1 MKSVNLIIA
10 VLAGISSAR
19 SVAVRQEDVT
29 PEKVCDWLETRGH
42 GVAAKSD
49 ENCRSRAQKCIEDQ
63 VKKSNVSEQVTKDD
77 ITLCTFSPIV
87 GHDTTDFMTVCD
99 GLDVTREICHS
110 NTALCVMNDA
120 TFHDTY
126 KDNALARI
134 KLCVAARILNPDGDD
149 TSIKCISTEA
159 AVEFGTTICSEEI
172 YGNDQFKWPEEKELV
187 IKCAEE
193 FDRKVPKSAILK
205 HTQLGQYCQDQ
216 GVECSK
222 CRMYRLDE
230 KKGPN
235 QIRTVVG
242 MIECQT
248 GAQTSSETESKEDS
262 SSTPPADKQPEQTG
276 QPGQP
281 QQSLEEVDS
290 QAKEHCNRP
299 GVDTKEDSSST
310 PSADKQPEQTGQPGQ
325 PQQSLEE
332 VDKQLKEH
340 CNRPGVNTKDCMKA
354 ARHCTGQVKV
364 DANIKEF
371 LECVDRM

>member
-19 SVAVRQEDVT
+19 SIAVRQEDVT
-29 PEKVCDWLETRGH
+29 PEKVCNLFETGLSR
-42 GVAAKSD
+42 AWEKSD
-49 ENCRSRAQKCIEDQ
+49 KGCVPRAQKCIEDQ
-63 VKKSNVSEQVTKDD
+63 VKKSNVSEQVKKDD
-77 ITLCTFSPIV
+77 ITLCTFSPIL
-87 GHDTTDFMTVCD
+87 GNDTTDFMTVCD
-99 GLDVTREICHS
+99 GLDVTRETCHS
-110 NTALCVMNDA
+110 KTAECVMANAAFYVGD
-120 TFHDTY
+120 
-126 KDNALARI
+126 KSSALARVQT
-134 KLCVAARILNPDGDD
+134 CVARRILNPDGDD
-149 TSIKCISTEA
+149 TSIKCNAAEA
-159 AVEFGTTICSEEI
+159 NVEFATTICGEEI
-172 YGNDQFKWPEEKELV
+172 YTYDDHRKWAEEKELV
-187 IKCAEE
+187 TKCAEE
-193 FDRKVPKSAILK
+193 FHRKTPKSAILK

-235 QIRTVVG
+235 QIRTVVR

-262 SSTPPADKQPEQTG
+262 SSTPPAKNQPEQTV

-290 QAKEHCNRP
+290 QPKETCNRP
-299 GVDTKEDSSST
+299 GVDTKVHSSST

-332 VDKQLKEH
+332 VDRQLKEH
-340 CNRPGVNTKDCMKA
+340 CSRPGVNTEDCMEA
-354 ARHCTGQVKV
+354 ARRCTGQVKV
-364 DANIKEF
+364 DASIKEF
-371 LECVDRM
+371 L